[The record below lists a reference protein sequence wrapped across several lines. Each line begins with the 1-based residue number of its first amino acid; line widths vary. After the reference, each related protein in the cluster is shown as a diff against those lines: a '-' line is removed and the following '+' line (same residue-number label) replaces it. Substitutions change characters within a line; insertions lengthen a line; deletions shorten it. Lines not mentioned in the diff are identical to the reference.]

1 MNLFSPIAYPASII
15 FTSKQ
20 AGSLWPACFE
30 NICISLFLPKAKV
43 HFTILIDLNVHGLDV
58 AGIELVLFTG
68 GHVSP
73 GHFVDLSEDIL
84 DVEVYLFFQALTQ
97 LLQQG
102 SFLDLVAVAGAE
114 IIQIAVGNARILQS
128 VPNGTF

>member
-1 MNLFSPIAYPASII
+1 M
-15 FTSKQ
+15 
-20 AGSLWPACFE
+20 GPACFGVLDV
-30 NICISLFLPKAKV
+30 SLLLPKAEV
-43 HFTILIDLNVHGLDV
+43 HFTVLIDLNVHGLDV

-73 GHFVDLSEDIL
+73 GHFVNLSEDIL
-84 DVEVYLFFQALTQ
+84 VYLFFQALTQ

>member
-68 GHVSP
+68 GYVSP
-73 GHFVDLSEDIL
+73 GHFVNLSEDIL
-84 DVEVYLFFQALTQ
+84 VYLFFQALTQ

-114 IIQIAVGNARILQS
+114 IIQIAEGSAS
-128 VPNGTF
+128 P

>member
-43 HFTILIDLNVHGLDV
+43 HFTFLIDLHGLDV

-114 IIQIAVGNARILQS
+114 IIQIAEGSAS
-128 VPNGTF
+128 P

>member
-1 MNLFSPIAYPASII
+1 MVKRLQRRNDCQL
-15 FTSKQ
+15 SKQ
-20 AGSLWPACFE
+20 ACPRTWDLPVLRVGVF
-30 NICISLFLPKAKV
+30 LFLPKAKV
-43 HFTILIDLNVHGLDV
+43 HFIVLIDLNVHGLDV

-68 GHVSP
+68 GHVRP
-73 GHFVDLSEDIL
+73 GHFVNLSEDIL
-84 DVEVYLFFQALTQ
+84 DVEVYLFLQALTQ

>member
-1 MNLFSPIAYPASII
+1 MDVQEMLGGGLLSAY
-15 FTSKQ
+15 
-20 AGSLWPACFE
+20 
-30 NICISLFLPKAKV
+30 
-43 HFTILIDLNVHGLDV
+43 VHGLDV

-73 GHFVDLSEDIL
+73 GHFVDLSEDL
-84 DVEVYLFFQALTQ
+84 PDVEVHLFLQALTQ

-114 IIQIAVGNARILQS
+114 IIQIAKGSAS
-128 VPNGTF
+128 P

>member
-1 MNLFSPIAYPASII
+1 MLDV
-15 FTSKQ
+15 
-20 AGSLWPACFE
+20 SL
-30 NICISLFLPKAKV
+30 LLPKAEV
-43 HFTILIDLNVHGLDV
+43 HFTVLIDLNVHGLDV
-58 AGIELVLFTG
+58 AGIELVLFTS
-68 GHVSP
+68 GHVRP
-73 GHFVDLSEDIL
+73 GHFVNLSEDIL
-84 DVEVYLFFQALTQ
+84 DVEVYLFLQALTQ

>member
-1 MNLFSPIAYPASII
+1 MPTLKTGSPDWGLLVLKLGVP
-15 FTSKQ
+15 
-20 AGSLWPACFE
+20 
-30 NICISLFLPKAKV
+30 LFLPKAKV

-73 GHFVDLSEDIL
+73 GHFVNLSEDIL
-84 DVEVYLFFQALTQ
+84 VYLFFQALTQ

-102 SFLDLVAVAGAE
+102 SFLDLVTVAGAE
-114 IIQIAVGNARILQS
+114 IIQIAEGSAS
-128 VPNGTF
+128 P

>member
-20 AGSLWPACFE
+20 AGPLWPACFE
-30 NICISLFLPKAKV
+30 NIIISLFLPKAKV
-43 HFTILIDLNVHGLDV
+43 HCTILIDLDVHELDI
-58 AGIELVLFTG
+58 AGIELALFTG

-73 GHFVDLSEDIL
+73 GHFVNPSEDFL
-84 DVEVYLFFQALTQ
+84 NVEVYLFLQALTQ

-102 SFLDLVAVAGAE
+102 PLLDLVAVAGAE
-114 IIQIAVGNARILQS
+114 IIQIAEGS
-128 VPNGTF
+128 VSP

>member
-20 AGSLWPACFE
+20 AGPLWPACFE

-43 HFTILIDLNVHGLDV
+43 HFTTLIDLNVHGLDV

-68 GHVSP
+68 GHVRP
-73 GHFVDLSEDIL
+73 GHFVNLSEDIL
-84 DVEVYLFFQALTQ
+84 VRDYAARQDIESGMADMSQDFRTRGGEIYLRKEQA
-97 LLQQG
+97 
-102 SFLDLVAVAGAE
+102 
-114 IIQIAVGNARILQS
+114 
-128 VPNGTF
+128 

>member
-1 MNLFSPIAYPASII
+1 M
-15 FTSKQ
+15 
-20 AGSLWPACFE
+20 
-30 NICISLFLPKAKV
+30 
-43 HFTILIDLNVHGLDV
+43 HGLDV
-58 AGIELVLFTG
+58 TGIELVLFTG

-97 LLQQG
+97 LLQPG

-114 IIQIAVGNARILQS
+114 IIQIAEGSAS
-128 VPNGTF
+128 P